1 MVKSFQISVIN
12 YSSDRRLM
20 VIVIVSGLEVCSIHL
35 NIVKRLCSQKK
46 NLSIK
51 LYIDLKILS
60 PSINIHIHIC
70 MYK

>member
-1 MVKSFQISVIN
+1 
-12 YSSDRRLM
+12 M

-35 NIVKRLCSQKK
+35 NIVKRFCSKKK

-70 MYK
+70 INEERRERLENS